1 MSASFFNVILRVD
14 VQLTLCLFFEKID
27 STCIKDEVIT

>member
-14 VQLTLCLFFEKID
+14 VQLTLYLLFEKIEL
-27 STCIKDEVIT
+27 TCIKNEVIT